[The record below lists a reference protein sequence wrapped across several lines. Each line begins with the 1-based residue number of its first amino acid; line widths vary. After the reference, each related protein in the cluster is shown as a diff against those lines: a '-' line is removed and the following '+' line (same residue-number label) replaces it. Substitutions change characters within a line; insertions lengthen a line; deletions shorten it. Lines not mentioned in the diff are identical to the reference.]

1 MAVCRCSLL
10 VPREIKNVR
19 GSDLDA
25 ASTKARR
32 EDQRLEQDLIA
43 ALVISAVGI
52 TLLFLALA
60 LFYGLLVLLAAVFK
74 GQASADVGG
83 PEPERADAM
92 LQAAAIG
99 VALARAEAE
108 QPPSLDLAPSG
119 EATAGAHSVSPWWAL
134 HHQRRVT
141 QKPGSRR
148 VP

>member
-1 MAVCRCSLL
+1 LERDL
-10 VPREIKNVR
+10 V
-19 GSDLDA
+19 
-25 ASTKARR
+25 
-32 EDQRLEQDLIA
+32 A

-74 GQASADVGG
+74 GQASAGVGG
-83 PEPERADAM
+83 PEPAGQEPESADAM

-99 VALARAEAE
+99 VALARADAE
-108 QPPSLDLAPSG
+108 RPPSLDLVPSG
-119 EATAGAHSVSPWWAL
+119 EAAPGSHSVSPWWAL
-134 HHQRRVT
+134 HHQRQVT

>member
-1 MAVCRCSLL
+1 
-10 VPREIKNVR
+10 
-19 GSDLDA
+19 LD
-25 ASTKARR
+25 
-32 EDQRLEQDLIA
+32 QDLIA

-74 GQASADVGG
+74 GKASAGVGDPEPAG
-83 PEPERADAM
+83 PKPERADAM

-99 VALARAEAE
+99 VALARADAE
-108 QPPSLDLAPSG
+108 RAPSRKVVPSG
-119 EATAGAHSVSPWWAL
+119 EVTAGSHSVSPWWAL
-134 HHQRRVT
+134 HHQRQVM

>member
-1 MAVCRCSLL
+1 M
-10 VPREIKNVR
+10 
-19 GSDLDA
+19 D
-25 ASTKARR
+25 
-32 EDQRLEQDLIA
+32 QDLIA

-74 GQASADVGG
+74 GQASAGVGGPEPAG

-108 QPPSLDLAPSG
+108 QPPSLDLIPSG
-119 EATAGAHSVSPWWAL
+119 EATASAHSVSPWWAL
-134 HHQRRVT
+134 HHQRQVT